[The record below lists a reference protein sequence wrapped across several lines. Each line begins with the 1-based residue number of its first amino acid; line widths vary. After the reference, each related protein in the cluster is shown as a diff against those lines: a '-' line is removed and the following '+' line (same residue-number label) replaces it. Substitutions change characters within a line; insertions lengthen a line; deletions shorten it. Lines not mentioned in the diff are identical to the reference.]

1 MSPTHK
7 LVQRLRS
14 LASAFDIAKLE
25 IRTAPQPGLRAE
37 AWRRWMGFFRRRKFV
52 HFLQV
57 GRWFQGLQNFLVKEK
72 FRRLTKEKHL
82 KKKTNSMTL
91 GFLKKFIFPWCR
103 FLKGTLVVGFGG
115 ESSLIF
121 TKGRKINPHG
131 IHWKMG
137 TTQMK
142 GYCWRNPAP
151 VGRQF
156 IPLFTRFIHSRW
168 CRMSSIN
175 SIKQAA

>member
-1 MSPTHK
+1 MTICHQPTSWSNASGAWPLPLISPSWKSAPRHS
-7 LVQRLRS
+7 QGFELRH
-14 LASAFDIAKLE
+14 
-25 IRTAPQPGLRAE
+25 GG
-37 AWRRWMGFFRRRKFV
+37 MGV

-57 GRWFQGLQNFLVKEK
+57 WSMFPRIAEFFWWRKNYADWQRKNIW
-72 FRRLTKEKHL
+72 
-82 KKKTNSMTL
+82 KKNCLTL

-137 TTQMK
+137 STQMK